1 MAVKTHFF
9 NGKLVYLDKKMCFSC
24 NVKCCLRI
32 TGIAL
37 PDDFPT
43 KDSLTEAFKTGRWT
57 IDYGPLPRGGESP
70 FPRAAAKG
78 FEGMAEHRWPFPAE
92 LECTFLGE
100 KGCELK
106 PGDRPA
112 GCRYMIPRTMPCLEP
127 VTYAVA
133 AETWQSR
140 AGELMEASL
149 GVPKVLPLGKNPT
162 SLPAKNKR
170 VKNGAID
177 CAVVPFRRS

>member
-1 MAVKTHFF
+1 MPVKTFFF
-9 NGKLVYLDKKMCFSC
+9 NGKLVYLYPKMCKSC
-24 NVKCCLRI
+24 CVQCCRKI

-37 PDDFPT
+37 LEDFPT
-43 KDSLTEAFKTGRWT
+43 RESLTEAFKTGRWT
-57 IDYGPLPRGGESP
+57 VDYGSLPNGGESP

-112 GCRYMIPRTMPCLEP
+112 GCRYMIPTTTPCVEP

-140 AGELMEASL
+140 AAELIEASL
-149 GVPKVLPLGKNPT
+149 GVPKVIALGKNPAT
-162 SLPAKNKR
+162 LPVQKR
-170 VKNGAID
+170 TKKGAID
-177 CAVVPFRRS
+177 CTVVRFPE